1 MSRSIFG
8 LLQSHVETERVKV
21 LRLRLLAASVN
32 PAEKRSC
39 RPTPDNRHNRE
50 KGSQKRGKGRGGRVS
65 CPFPSSLLSFDRKRT
80 SLGRVR

>member
-21 LRLRLLAASVN
+21 LRLRILAASVN
-32 PAEKRSC
+32 PAENRRG